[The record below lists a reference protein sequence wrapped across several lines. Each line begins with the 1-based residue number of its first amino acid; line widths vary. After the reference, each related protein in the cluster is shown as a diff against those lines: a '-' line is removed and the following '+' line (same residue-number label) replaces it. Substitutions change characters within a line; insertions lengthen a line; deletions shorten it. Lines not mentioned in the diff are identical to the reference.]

1 MNSLARLPAAEIMH
15 YAQEQRSGPTEHQ
28 TKLGHQRKDF
38 VDAVQAHQSLAGG
51 ALTPACQAVA
61 TALQDEGHELH
72 ALAQTIGHKGR
83 LISSAQLYRWVKL
96 YEKDGLN
103 GLVDKRK
110 PRQRAKKSWHL
121 RAQCLYASP
130 QRPSGAQVYRDLKKE
145 GFKCEYNQVWRWLK
159 SLSTNLT
166 ELSAGR
172 LGAKEVRLNHRGYIS
187 RSTEHLKPGDIWS
200 MDGHTVDVYTR
211 HPTGQ
216 RVHRL
221 ELTLVLDI
229 ASRYVVGFWLSNAES
244 ANSTLFALSDAIQR
258 WNHVPAMLHIDN
270 GSGYKNQMMNDEHHG
285 FYQRFGIE
293 AMFSIPGNA
302 KGKGHV
308 ERFFGTLKEQFH
320 KSFDSYCGDDMSK
333 SVLDKLVR
341 DANSGKLTL
350 PGQQQYQDRLV
361 GWLAEYHQ
369 RGHRGLDGA
378 TPASRWAQLERTELH
393 LHPSSLVLPQQTVH
407 IRRNRFVLHKR
418 HYEHPDL
425 LLYNGTSLVAQYSLT
440 RDDVVQVLD
449 DQGRHLFDA
458 TLIKK
463 QAYVPES
470 RIEEARINSLKAAT
484 KRLEKKRAEL
494 EQRHALITGEGSGQ
508 AFLTLA
514 GDALPAVG
522 AHGGASVQGHGGAPK
537 QEDEPDFLALAMAD
551 PEPPEEDDIPDLLGA
566 ALADLDLTPAPAE
579 DDDFNLYDT

>member
-1 MNSLARLPAAEIMH
+1 MSTLARLPAAEVME
-15 YAQEQRSGPTEHQ
+15 YAQQQRNGPTKHQ
-28 TKLGHQRKDF
+28 IQLGHQRKDF
-38 VDAVQAHQSLAGG
+38 VDAVQAHQSLTGC

-61 TALQDEGHELH
+61 TALQDEAHELH
-72 ALAQTIGHKGR
+72 ALAQTIGHTGR
-83 LISSAQLYRWVKL
+83 LISASQLNRWVKA
-96 YEKDGLN
+96 YQKNGLD

-110 PRQRAKKSWHL
+110 PRQRAQQPWHL

-130 QRPSGAQVYRDLKKE
+130 QRPSGAEVHRRLEKE
-145 GFKCEYNQVWRWLK
+145 GFQCEYNQVWRWLK

-166 ELSAGR
+166 DLSAGR
-172 LGAKEVRLNHRGYIS
+172 LGAKEVRLNHRRYVS
-187 RSTEHLKPGDIWS
+187 RSTENLKPGDIWS
-200 MDGHTVDVYTR
+200 MDGHTVDVYTQ

-258 WNHVPAMLHIDN
+258 WNHVPSMLHIDN

-285 FYQRFGIE
+285 FYHRFGIE
-293 AMFSIPGNA
+293 VMFAIPGNA

-320 KSFDSYCGDDMSK
+320 KSFDSYCGDDMSA
-333 SVLDKLVR
+333 SVLNKLVR

-350 PGQQQYQDRLV
+350 PSQKQYQARLV

-369 RGHRGLDGA
+369 RGHRGLEGA
-378 TPASRWAQLERTELH
+378 TPASHWAQLERTELH
-393 LHPSSLVLPQQTVH
+393 LHPSSLVLPQQPVH

-418 HYEHPDL
+418 YYEHRDL
-425 LLYNGTSLVAQYSLT
+425 ELYNGKSLVAQYSLT

-458 TLIKK
+458 SLIKK
-463 QAYVPES
+463 QAYVPDS
-470 RIEEARINSLKAAT
+470 RIEEARIKSLAAAK
-484 KRLEKKRAEL
+484 KRLQKKIAEQ
-494 EQRHALITGEGSGQ
+494 EQRHALITGEGSAQ
-508 AFLTLA
+508 SFLTLA
-514 GDALPAVG
+514 GDGLPEPAETVPNLI
-522 AHGGASVQGHGGAPK
+522 AAAAAEPVPADVA
-537 QEDEPDFLALAMAD
+537 EDEPDFMAL
-551 PEPPEEDDIPDLLGA
+551 
-566 ALADLDLTPAPAE
+566 ALADLALEAEPATE
-579 DDDFNLYDT
+579 DEFSLYD